1 MNEKERADVAMVRR
15 GLAGSREK
23 AQAMIMAGEVYIG
36 ERRINKASEPVKPED
51 GITLRGETEKY
62 VSRGAHKL
70 DKAVRVFRADLKDRV
85 IMDIGA
91 STGGFTDVCLRNGAK
106 HVYAIDVG
114 YGQLD
119 WKLRN
124 DSRVTVLERTNA
136 RYLTPDLFEEQPEI
150 AVMDVSFISVRLI
163 IPAAFTVM
171 GEKGKMIT
179 LIKPQFEAGREK
191 IGKNGVVRDAATHE
205 EVLNGIVEFA
215 ESAGL
220 HVYRLDYSPITGPEG
235 NIEFLAEIAPKHG
248 TVCMIAREEVHKIVG
263 EAHRV
268 LLHVPGQAE

>member
-1 MNEKERADVAMVRR
+1 MVRR

-91 STGGFTDVCLRNGAK
+91 STGGFTDICLRNGAK

-220 HVYRLDYSPITGPEG
+220 HVFRLDYSPITGPEG

-248 TVCMIAREEVHKIVG
+248 TASMIAREEVHKIVE

-268 LLHVPGQAE
+268 LLHAPGQPE